1 MGLVTNSIAGL
12 VTNLRADRTDPPSD
26 FNLRSDGFVR
36 LTGRE
41 LVDRVR
47 SNLSRGELTPLGES
61 SGAIELEVL
70 AAVEVTF
77 LIEVIVY

>member
-1 MGLVTNSIAGL
+1 MSTKNTI
-12 VTNLRADRTDPPSD
+12 DPIRDLALKTCLP
-26 FNLRSDGFVR
+26 GFVR

-47 SNLSRGELTPLGES
+47 SRFSRGEFTPLGES

-70 AAVEVTF
+70 AAVKVTF
-77 LIEVIVY
+77 LIEVIVD